1 MNPHPTVSAIVPARN
16 EEATIAAAVESLAAQ
31 PEIKEIIVIN
41 DQSTDGTA
49 AALRQLSS
57 RFPQSRVLETKAL
70 PARWVGKNYAVSL
83 GAAEATGDWLLF
95 TDADGVHL
103 PGSTARALADAA
115 ETGAGLVS
123 YSPEQETR
131 TWWEKALI
139 PFVYTRLSRRYS
151 YAEVSD
157 PDSPAAAASGQYLLI
172 RREDYLRI
180 GGHAAVK
187 GEVLEDVALARLAK
201 QAGVRLYFASG
212 AGIMRVRMYRTF
224 GSMWEGWSKNLYPL
238 IAGAS
243 GRAPGE
249 ATAGLTGGS
258 SRAVG
263 RELFRVVPWIPLLA
277 LPLALL
283 HLIWG
288 VLSLALL
295 AGRHAAYAADLRR
308 NRFPAGLA
316 LYYLPGVALYAAAL
330 LNSEWRYARG
340 SVAWKGREY
349 PVNRDS

>member
-1 MNPHPTVSAIVPARN
+1 MNPDPTVSAIVPARN
-16 EEATIAAAVESLAAQ
+16 EEATIADAVESLAAQ

-57 RFPQSRVLETKAL
+57 RFPQLRILETEAL
-70 PARWVGKNYAVSL
+70 PAGWVGKNYAVSL

-115 ETGAGLVS
+115 EVGAGLVS
-123 YSPEQETR
+123 YSPEQVTR

-139 PFVYTRLSRRYS
+139 SFVYVRLSHKYS
-151 YAEVSD
+151 YAEVSH
-157 PDSPAAAASGQYLLI
+157 PDSQAAAASGQYLLI
-172 RREDYLRI
+172 RREDYSRI
-180 GGHAAVK
+180 GGHAAVA

-201 QAGVRLYFASG
+201 GAGVRLYFASG
-212 AGIMRVRMYRTF
+212 AGSMRVRMYRTF

-243 GRAPGE
+243 GGA
-249 ATAGLTGGS
+249 

-263 RELFRVVPWIPLLA
+263 RELFRVVPWIPLLL
-277 LPLALL
+277 LPLALV

-288 VLSLALL
+288 VLGVALL

-308 NRFPAGLA
+308 NRFAAALA

-349 PVNRDS
+349 PVSRDS